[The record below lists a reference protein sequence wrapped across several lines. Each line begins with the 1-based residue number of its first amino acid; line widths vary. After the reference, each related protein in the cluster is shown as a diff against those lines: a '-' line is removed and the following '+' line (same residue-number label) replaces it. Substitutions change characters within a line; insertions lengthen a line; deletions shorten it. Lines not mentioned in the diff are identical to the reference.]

1 LHDTPEALVPIV
13 VGAGRVRPRA
23 APTALAVGH
32 DTVVVP
38 EAGVAVDAGADTA
51 AVAVAVPA
59 TALLDDV
66 ELELVPPQAATAS
79 EQRRAAPAAM
89 PRR

>member
-1 LHDTPEALVPIV
+1 M
-13 VGAGRVRPRA
+13 PRA
-23 APTALAVGH
+23 APTELAVGH
-32 DTVVVP
+32 DAVLVP

-59 TALLDDV
+59 AALLDV
-66 ELELVPPQAATAS
+66 ELELVPPQAAAAS
-79 EQRRAAPAAM
+79 EPRRRAPAKM